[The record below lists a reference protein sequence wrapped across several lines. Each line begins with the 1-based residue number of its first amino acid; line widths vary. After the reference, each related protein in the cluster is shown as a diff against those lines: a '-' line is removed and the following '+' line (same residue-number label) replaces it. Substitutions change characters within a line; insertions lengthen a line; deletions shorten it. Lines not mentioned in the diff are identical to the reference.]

1 MKAMGSDATIQ
12 TFLGPETTLE
22 GRLAFEGT
30 VRLDGHF
37 TGTIE
42 SKDGTVVVGEG
53 AVIHA
58 DVLVHTALI
67 SGEVSGNIQA
77 SHCIELH
84 RPAKVNGDIHA
95 PTVVIESG
103 VVFRGNCTMARD
115 EGTVEKPISLVQYQ
129 S

>member
-1 MKAMGSDATIQ
+1 MKQTNREIQ

-42 SKDGTVVVGEG
+42 SKDGVVVVGDQ
-53 AVIHA
+53 AVVQA
-58 DVLVHTALI
+58 DILVHTATI
-67 SGEVSGNIQA
+67 SGEVTGNIRA
-77 SHCIELH
+77 IHCIELH
-84 RPAKVNGDIHA
+84 PPARVHGDLHA
-95 PTVVIESG
+95 PVVVIDEG
-103 VVFRGNCTMARD
+103 VVFEGNCTMKVSED
-115 EGTVEKPISLVQYQ
+115 PGSKTINLSEWQ